1 MTIWLRDFLA
11 SLSKASLRSN
21 LEQTIIKMGLFS
33 SSSSSPKEVDTKAS
47 PVVDKV
53 KGQISQELAVTN
65 ATELVGKISDNCFEK
80 CIQQPQDRVSAQEN
94 HCLGLCMEK
103 YMRSWNVIS
112 RAYISRIQQSS
123 N

>member
-1 MTIWLRDFLA
+1 MRSKLRHRF
-11 SLSKASLRSN
+11 
-21 LEQTIIKMGLFS
+21 IKMGLFS
-33 SSSSSPKEVDTKAS
+33 NSSSSPKETDTKAS
-47 PVVDKV
+47 PVADKV

-65 ATELVGKISDNCFEK
+65 ATELVGKLSDNCFEK
-80 CIQQPQDRVSAQEN
+80 CIQQPLDRLSAQEN
-94 HCLGLCMEK
+94 QCLGLCMEK